1 MSSTWCVTR
10 PNAHSGTHLTD
21 LCKAYATD
29 LHKDGAQAFAFKISG
44 HKHAFE
50 AQTAAERDGWYVAVE
65 KAIAEAKEAKDGI
78 ESSEAYK
85 EEKEK
90 IGTCV
95 HFFSSHRVASRWGK
109 IVSIRLALHNT
120 NMTQASPPR

>member
-1 MSSTWCVTR
+1 MCSTWCAKRHDLTTKR
-10 PNAHSGTHLTD
+10 FTD
-21 LCKAYATD
+21 LSQAYATD
-29 LHKDGAQAFAFKISG
+29 LHKDGTQALAFKISG

-50 AQTAAERDGWYVAVE
+50 AQNAVERDGWYVAFE

-90 IGTCV
+90 IGTCIYN
-95 HFFSSHRVASRWGK
+95 FSGRVAPEKKW
-109 IVSIRLALHNT
+109 SISLASHKT
-120 NMTQASPPR
+120 NMTQASPLR